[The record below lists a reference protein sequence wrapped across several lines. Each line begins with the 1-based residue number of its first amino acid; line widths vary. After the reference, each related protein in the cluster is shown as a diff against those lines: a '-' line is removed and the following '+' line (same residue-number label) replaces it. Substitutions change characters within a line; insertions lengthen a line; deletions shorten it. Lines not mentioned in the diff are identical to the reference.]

1 MSAIIHTLDS
11 YTETPLCVG
20 ENNHSAYSW
29 SNDCQ
34 EKIVQFHFQLVRTT
48 DNQLDVLAQVLRDLL
63 RSLSIKPSSQHEV
76 ISRLELLNILYCI
89 LGQTRDIVDG
99 KGEYT
104 LAYMMILV
112 WYEFFP
118 ELALF
123 ALETFV
129 LGEMDPETKVCTA
142 DFHPYGSWKDMKYFA
157 LYCRNQGCASTHPLI
172 QRVIRLTNIQL
183 YMDNY
188 GCGGGCSGGCGVARL
203 ADCVCLTATSL
214 TSSTSTPISLA
225 AKWVPRQSSGK
236 FGWLN
241 TLLALDYFKDVLETA
256 KTSDKFL
263 LAKKKCFM
271 LYRKMLSRLNT
282 HLDTIQIKQCA
293 GSWST
298 IDHAKTTSITFMKQ
312 SKALYNVNKD
322 GSRRSHLPDRVECAS
337 KLTEFVAARIASG
350 KEIKGGR
357 VSMLDFSKR
366 ALEMIESRK
375 TLRHNTEFMS
385 QVAMLN
391 SQWRDSSTSTGA
403 LTNFVAMVDTS
414 SSMTWDGSDP
424 FYAALSLGI
433 RVAEKSSLGKR
444 VLTFSAYPT
453 WVRLDGCDDY
463 IDMVEILKKADAGMN
478 TNFYAALDMI
488 LTALV
493 ENKVPAEDANKMCL
507 VIFSDMQIDQGDE
520 NYVSMYAGIEQ
531 KYRLAGYEK
540 PPHILFWN
548 LKSGRGAPTL
558 ASQTN
563 VTTMSGFSPALLN
576 QFCELGMEGLASAT
590 PWTMLV
596 ESLDKPRYEQLTKYL
611 KMHI

>member
-1 MSAIIHTLDS
+1 MSAIIHALDS
-11 YTETPLCVG
+11 YIKTPLCLG
-20 ENNHSAYSW
+20 ENNHSTYSW

-48 DNQLDVLAQVLRDLL
+48 GNQLDVLAQILRDLL
-63 RSLSIKPSSQHEV
+63 RALSVKPSGSV
-76 ISRLELLNILYCI
+76 DLLNILYCI

-104 LAYMMILV
+104 LSYMMLLV

-172 QRVIRLTNIQL
+172 QCVIHLTNTQL
-183 YMDNY
+183 HMDLQ
-188 GCGGGCSGGCGVARL
+188 GI
-203 ADCVCLTATSL
+203 DLTCCANTN
-214 TSSTSTPISLA
+214 PFISLA
-225 AKWVPRQSSGK
+225 AKWVPRQSSDK

-241 TLLALDYFKDVLETA
+241 KLLAINYYKDIMASA
-256 KTSDKFL
+256 KTSVQL
-263 LAKKKCFM
+263 QAAKTKCFM

-312 SKALYNVNKD
+312 SKALYNVKKN
-322 GSRRSHLPDRVECAS
+322 GSTRSPLVDRIECAS
-337 KLTEFVAARIASG
+337 KLTAFVADRIASG

-414 SSMTWDGSDP
+414 ASMTWDGSDP

-444 VLTFSAYPT
+444 VLTFSANPT
-453 WVRLDGCDDY
+453 WVRLDGCNDY
-463 IDMVEILKKADAGMN
+463 IDMVEILKRAEAGMN

-507 VIFSDMQIDQGDE
+507 VIFSDMQIDQGDS

-531 KYRLAGYEK
+531 KYRLAGYDK

-548 LKSGRGAPTL
+548 LKSGHGTPTL

-576 QFCELGMEGLASAT
+576 QFCELGIEGLASAT

-596 ESLDKPRYEQLTKYL
+596 ESLDKPRYSQLTKYL
-611 KMHI
+611 KMHL

>member
-1 MSAIIHTLDS
+1 MSAITHALDS
-11 YTETPLCVG
+11 YTETPLCLG

-29 SNDCQ
+29 SNDIQ

-48 DNQLDVLAQVLRDLL
+48 DHQLDVLAQVLRDLL
-63 RSLSIKPSSQHEV
+63 RSLRQHRV
-76 ISRLELLNILYCI
+76 QNFNRLYDNPYCLTKTVELLNILYCI

-104 LAYMMILV
+104 LSYMMLLV

-172 QRVIRLTNIQL
+172 QRVIRLTNTQL
-183 YMDNY
+183 HMDEQ
-188 GCGGGCSGGCGVARL
+188 GIALTCL
-203 ADCVCLTATSL
+203 ADGASN
-214 TSSTSTPISLA
+214 SHFISLA
-225 AKWVPRQSSGK
+225 AKWVPRQSSSK

-241 TLLALDYFKDVLETA
+241 QLLAVDYYKDIIASV

-322 GSRRSHLPDRVECAS
+322 GSQRSHLPDRVECAS

-375 TLRHNTEFMS
+375 TLRNNTEFMS

-391 SQWRDSSTSTGA
+391 SQWRDSSSKTGA

-414 SSMTWDGSDP
+414 ASMTWDGSDP

-444 VLTFSAYPT
+444 VLTFSAKPT

-463 IDMVEILKKADAGMN
+463 IDMVEILKRADAGTN

-507 VIFSDMQIDQGDE
+507 VIFSDMQIDQGDS

-531 KYRLAGYEK
+531 KYRLSGYEK

-548 LKSGRGAPTL
+548 LKSDRGAPTL

-576 QFCELGMEGLASAT
+576 QFCELGIEGLASAT

-611 KMHI
+611 KMHL

>member
-1 MSAIIHTLDS
+1 MSSFMSALDKQIP
-11 YTETPLCVG
+11 TILG

-29 SNDCQ
+29 STDIQ

-48 DNQLDVLAQVLRDLL
+48 GLQLSLLENKLRELL
-63 RSLSIKPSSQHEV
+63 RALSVDVASHTEYL
-76 ISRLELLNILYCI
+76 RILYCM
-89 LGQTRDIVDG
+89 LGQTRDIIDG

-104 LAYMMILV
+104 LSYMMILV

-157 LYCRNQGCASTHPLI
+157 LYCREHGCALTHPLLC
-172 QRVIRLTNIQL
+172 RVISLTNIQL

-188 GCGGGCSGGCGVARL
+188 GCGGGCSGGCGGGGGVAGL

-214 TSSTSTPISLA
+214 TSSSTSTHISLA
-225 AKWVPRQSSGK
+225 AKWIPRQSSGK

-241 TLLALDYFKDVLETA
+241 TLLALDYFKDIMETA
-256 KTSDKFL
+256 KTAGQLK
-263 LAKKKCFM
+263 LAKTKCFM
-271 LYRKMLSRLNT
+271 LYRKLLSRLNT

-312 SKALYNVNKD
+312 SKALYNVNKN
-322 GSRRSHLPDRVECAS
+322 GTRRSTETDRIECAE
-337 KLTEFVAARIASG
+337 KLTEFVASRIALG
-350 KEIKGGR
+350 KEVKGGR

-366 ALEMIESRK
+366 ALEMIDTRK
-375 TLRHNTEFMS
+375 TLRYNTEFMS

-391 SQWRDSSTSTGA
+391 SQWRDSSTKTGA

-414 SSMTWDGSDP
+414 ASMTWDGGDP

-444 VLTFSAYPT
+444 VLTFSANPT
-453 WVRLDGCDDY
+453 WVRLDGCTDY
-463 IDMVEILKKADAGMN
+463 IDMVEMLKNSNAGMN

-493 ENKVPAEDANKMCL
+493 ENKVPAKDAVNMCL
-507 VIFSDMQIDQGDE
+507 VIFSDMQIDQGDA

-548 LKSGRGAPTL
+548 LKSGNSSPTL
-558 ASQTN
+558 SSQPN
-563 VTTMSGFSPALLN
+563 VSAMSGFSPALLN

-596 ESLDKPRYEQLTKYL
+596 ESLDKPRYSQLSKYL
-611 KMHI
+611 LMHL